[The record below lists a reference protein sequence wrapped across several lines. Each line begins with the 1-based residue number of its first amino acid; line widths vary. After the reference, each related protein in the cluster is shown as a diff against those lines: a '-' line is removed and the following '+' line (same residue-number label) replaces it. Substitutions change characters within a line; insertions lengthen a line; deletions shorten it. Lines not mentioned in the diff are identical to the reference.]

1 VNPTQYHFRHAVSA
15 FFEMNRDAA
24 KALLPPHLEPFEP
37 HHGLA
42 VFAVTAFDFVKSEVG
57 GYQEIVLAVITPPLV
72 TSTGQWPRSAFYPFV
87 VGTNTEASRAHA
99 IERWHLPHYL
109 ADVSIDFDEAP
120 EQVGVRVREA
130 ESAILDVT
138 VRAHK
143 WTRVDHLYQ
152 SFMFDRGQSFKSN
165 IHMAGEFTEHEE
177 EAGELTIHRHPMTER
192 LLDADVET
200 YPFRELWMKDGVQ
213 TFEGLE
219 TL

>member
-1 VNPTQYHFRHAVSA
+1 
-15 FFEMNRDAA
+15 
-24 KALLPPHLEPFEP
+24 
-37 HHGLA
+37 
-42 VFAVTAFDFVKSEVG
+42 VTAFDFVKSEVG